1 MLKNKIP
8 IEPHI
13 WSPFLVYLLVIGIEA
28 ILFEGIL
35 LYLKYRVE
43 IDLKNLLQ
51 IMQTYIGPILICY
64 LFLFFVGLLLFST
77 LLLAM
82 DFLDIHRTNVELHLS
97 LLNYFQ
103 AASPLLGIL
112 VTFWSLMQIQLNLD
126 LTLPQNELFSQMAV
140 NNGKAFG
147 STIVGI
153 VLAFLA
159 LSIRTTYNVLA
170 HDKEPTHAM

>member
-1 MLKNKIP
+1 MLNHKNNT
-8 IEPHI
+8 EPNL
-13 WSPFLVYLLVIGIEA
+13 WSPFLVYFLVIGIEA
-28 ILFEGIL
+28 MSIEMVL
-35 LYLKYRVE
+35 LYLKYRE
-43 IDLKNLLQ
+43 GIDLSRLLE
-51 IMQTYIGPILICY
+51 IMQIYIGPALICY
-64 LFLFFVGLLLFST
+64 LFLFFIGLLLFST
-77 LLLAM
+77 LLLAV
-82 DFLDIHRTNVELHLS
+82 DFLDIHRPNVELHLS

-126 LTLPQNELFSQMAV
+126 LTLPQNELFSQLAV

-159 LSIRTTYNVLA
+159 LSVRTTYNVLF
-170 HDKEPTHAM
+170 HDKKPIHAT